1 MLSYT
6 ILLCY
11 TDCQKGALMKKYH
24 PVRSKES
31 VQISITVPK
40 ELLKQIDDITL
51 VEDRNRS
58 NMITV
63 ILRNGIA
70 NYNAKA
76 AAQAAL
82 KGEPDKEAK

>member
-1 MLSYT
+1 M
-6 ILLCY
+6 
-11 TDCQKGALMKKYH
+11 KYH

-51 VEDRNRS
+51 LEDRNRS

-63 ILRNGIA
+63 ILKSGIA
-70 NYNAKA
+70 KYNAKA
-76 AAQAAL
+76 TAAAVKKDGA
-82 KGEPDKEAK
+82 EPK

>member
-1 MLSYT
+1 
-6 ILLCY
+6 
-11 TDCQKGALMKKYH
+11 MKKYH

-40 ELLKQIDDITL
+40 ELLQQIDDITL

-63 ILRNGIA
+63 ILKSGIA
-70 NYNAKA
+70 SYNAKA
-76 AAQAAL
+76 AAQAAM
-82 KGEPDKEAK
+82 KVAPAKVAK

>member
-1 MLSYT
+1 M
-6 ILLCY
+6 
-11 TDCQKGALMKKYH
+11 KYH
-24 PVRSKES
+24 PIRSKES

-40 ELLKQIDDITL
+40 ALLKRIDDITL

-63 ILRNGIA
+63 ILKSGIA

-76 AAQAAL
+76 TAQPGKKVADAE
-82 KGEPDKEAK
+82 EPK

>member
-1 MLSYT
+1 
-6 ILLCY
+6 
-11 TDCQKGALMKKYH
+11 MKYQ

-51 VEDRNRS
+51 LEDRNRS

-63 ILRNGIA
+63 ILKSGIA
-70 NYNAKA
+70 SYNAKA
-76 AAQAAL
+76 AASAVKKDSAAQ
-82 KGEPDKEAK
+82 EPK

>member
-1 MLSYT
+1 
-6 ILLCY
+6 
-11 TDCQKGALMKKYH
+11 MKYQ

-40 ELLKQIDDITL
+40 ELLKKIDEITL
-51 VEDRNRS
+51 LEDRNRS

-63 ILRNGIA
+63 ILKSGIA

-76 AAQAAL
+76 ATSTGKQDGAAQVP
-82 KGEPDKEAK
+82 K

>member
-1 MLSYT
+1 
-6 ILLCY
+6 
-11 TDCQKGALMKKYH
+11 MKYQ

-51 VEDRNRS
+51 LEDRNRS

-63 ILRNGIA
+63 ILKSGIA

-76 AAQAAL
+76 AATAGKKDGA
-82 KGEPDKEAK
+82 EPK

>member
-1 MLSYT
+1 
-6 ILLCY
+6 
-11 TDCQKGALMKKYH
+11 MKYQ

-51 VEDRNRS
+51 LEDRNRS

-63 ILRNGIA
+63 ILKSGIA
-70 NYNAKA
+70 SYNAKA
-76 AAQAAL
+76 ALADKDE
-82 KGEPDKEAK
+82 KGRSAK